1 VEAVLEKEID
11 YEYGSAEN
19 EQFLTFAIED
29 EIYGIPIENIKEI
42 ISVPDITP
50 VPLTTDYIKGII
62 NFRGEVIPVVDV
74 RARFNKPEKE
84 YDELSCII
92 VIEYE
97 DSVLGLIVDNVK
109 DVLFINRDD
118 ILSPPKARLKQPN
131 QFIKNVG
138 KIGDDLKLLLDLE
151 KLLEDE
157 K

>member
-1 VEAVLEKEID
+1 MEATLAQETEN
-11 YEYGSAEN
+11 EYASAEN

-50 VPLTTDYIKGII
+50 VPLTPNYLKGII
-62 NFRGEVIPVVDV
+62 NLRGEVIPVVDV

-84 YDELSCII
+84 YDELTCII
-92 VIEYE
+92 VIEHG

-118 ILSPPKARLKQPN
+118 ILLPPKARLKQPN

-138 KIGDDLKLLLDLE
+138 KLGDDFKLLLDLE